1 MKEFLE
7 FITQHLVDRPDL
19 IRIDQEEHEG
29 RVILRLEVG
38 EEERG
43 KVIGKH
49 GRTAQA
55 LRTLLSAVAARSGR
69 RAVLE
74 IVQ

>member
-7 FITQHLVDRPDL
+7 FITRHLVDRPDL
-19 IRIDQEEHEG
+19 IRIDEQELEG

-55 LRTLLSAVAARSGR
+55 LRILLSAVAARSGR

>member
-1 MKEFLE
+1 MTEFLE
-7 FITQHLVDRPDL
+7 FITRHLVERPDL
-19 IRIDQEEHEG
+19 IRIYEEEVEG
-29 RVILRLEVG
+29 RVILRLEVA
-38 EEERG
+38 EQDRG

-55 LRTLLSAVAARSGR
+55 LRTLVTAVAARNGR